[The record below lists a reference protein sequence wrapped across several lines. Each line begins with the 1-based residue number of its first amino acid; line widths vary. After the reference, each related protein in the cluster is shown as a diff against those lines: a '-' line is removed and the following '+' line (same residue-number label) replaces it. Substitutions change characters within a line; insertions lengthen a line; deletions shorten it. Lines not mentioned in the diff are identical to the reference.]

1 MAEEKKDVETLE
13 GQGAE
18 EQKEQSQPEKKYTDE
33 EVNNISVKNS
43 KKAVAKLMKE
53 LGITEKTDRAKV
65 KELIEK
71 AQLDK
76 QEEPETD
83 GAEQNSRAA
92 AELAEAR
99 AMAEGAVLE
108 AVMLAAHV
116 KADKV
121 SKAVKLI
128 DRADCLD
135 DDGKFSRE
143 KASAAVT
150 ELLKTW
156 TELTDKA
163 EDGGPGFSIGVDGQ
177 EDKSKK
183 EPARKTAQ
191 KSWNRFNY

>member
-156 TELTDKA
+156 TELTYKA
-163 EDGGPGFSIGVDGQ
+163 EDGGPGFSIGGDGQ

>member
-1 MAEEKKDVETLE
+1 MSEEIKDVETTE
-13 GQGAE
+13 EQGDE
-18 EQKEQSQPEKKYTDE
+18 EQKEQTPPKKKYTDE

-65 KELIEK
+65 RELVEK

-76 QEEPETD
+76 QDEPKTD
-83 GAEQNSRAA
+83 GAGQSAQA

-99 AMAEGAVLE
+99 AMAENAVLE

-121 SKAVKLI
+121 AKAVKLI
-128 DRADCLD
+128 ERADCLD

-143 KASAAVT
+143 KAAAAVN

-156 TELTDKA
+156 TELTDKG
-163 EDGGPGFSIGVDGQ
+163 EDGGPGFSIGGDGR
-177 EDKSKK
+177 EDKNKK
-183 EPARKTAQ
+183 TPAEKTVQ
-191 KSWNRFNY
+191 KSWNRFNH

>member
-53 LGITEKTDRAKV
+53 LGITEKTDKAKV

-163 EDGGPGFSIGVDGQ
+163 EYGGPGFSIGGDGQ